1 MAFTSSAVRKG
12 SDRINSSTV
21 CGTDRSMKACLL
33 HSHCRG
39 DKCNCR
45 CENIENGKQ
54 KPSFQMGQRQRC
66 VIEKGS
72 GLEAP
77 EGGQDETSG
86 RFSHHRSPGTSEAK
100 LCLTLA
106 ATCTRIPEPR
116 QFQASRVRDNV
127 ASQGLANL
135 QAPYLSLPLPPW
147 HCQAPQGVPGRAG
160 QPPPLAQASL
170 FKETEG

>member
-1 MAFTSSAVRKG
+1 
-12 SDRINSSTV
+12 
-21 CGTDRSMKACLL
+21 MKACLL
-33 HSHCRG
+33 HSHCRR
-39 DKCNCR
+39 DKCICR

-100 LCLTLA
+100 LCLTLHQGGA

-116 QFQASRVRDNV
+116 QFRASRVRDNS
-127 ASQGLANL
+127 ASQGLVSL
-135 QAPYLSLPLPPW
+135 QAPYLSLPLPHGTVRLPRASLAGRGSHHPW
-147 HCQAPQGVPGRAG
+147 HK
-160 QPPPLAQASL
+160 PPFSRRLRDECHPSSPEPLC
-170 FKETEG
+170 